1 MPAGKRQ
8 QSNTMLYTVIVFVAL
23 FLVSTVFAVV
33 FYIRSEDFRD
43 REGKLQRELDGFIA
57 RSEKSRVQA
66 IVGAKMQSQSYLGSM
81 VAYHDQTVA
90 LVLGQPTDD
99 SSVEIKTE
107 LSANRVRE
115 AIAKAQPF
123 IEFEKVDPNSG
134 LIAVVDKLV
143 ATLTTA
149 AETHAALQEQI
160 GAMQKELDSTVS
172 TSQANNKLLEDEK
185 NKYQAQAEE
194 VLQRYEDLKL
204 AWEQSGDDRAAT
216 IIERLEQERT
226 TAQELQ
232 QNLLKTQAQLDITQ
246 GRMSDALDD
255 LRKVAPAPSL
265 EAITFTPDGRIT
277 LVNEAAGVVYISL
290 GSNDRIYKGLTFS
303 VYDKA
308 SAIPKDGKSK
318 AEIEIFRVLDK
329 SAAARIVSRDP
340 RNPIATDDIIANL
353 IWDRDMEHEFVIA
366 GEFDLND
373 DGFMDNDAIER
384 ISGLI
389 KQWGGRVVDTVSAET
404 YVVLLGS
411 MPLVPEK
418 PSFDDLEVDPLA
430 QDRYEAAMRRMETY
444 QDINDSAKSLMIP
457 MYKYEKFLYLIGYKG
472 SVAKP
477 GAFL

>member
-23 FLVSTVFAVV
+23 FLISTVFAVV

-43 REGKLQRELDGFIA
+43 REGKLQRDMDSFIA

-66 IVGAKMQSQSYLGSM
+66 IVGAKVPSQSFLGSM
-81 VAYHDQTVA
+81 VTYHDQTVS
-90 LVLGQPTDD
+90 LVLGQPTDE

-107 LSANRVRE
+107 LSVNRVRDI
-115 AIAKAQPF
+115 IAKAQPF

-134 LIAVVDKLV
+134 LVTVVDKLV
-143 ATLTTA
+143 AALATA
-149 AETHAALQEQI
+149 AETHTALNEKI
-160 GAMQKELDSTVS
+160 VELQKELDSTVS

-185 NKYQAQAEE
+185 NKYQDQADE

-226 TAQELQ
+226 SAQELQ
-232 QNLLKTQAQLDITQ
+232 QNLLKTQAQLDITH
-246 GRMSDALDD
+246 GRMSDALED
-255 LRKVAPAPSL
+255 LRKVTPVPSL
-265 EAITFTPDGRIT
+265 EAITFSPDGKIT
-277 LVNEAAGVVYISL
+277 LVNEVAGVVYLNL
-290 GSNDRIYKGLTFS
+290 GSSDRVYKGLTFS

-318 AEIEIFRVLDK
+318 AEVEIFRVLEK

-340 RNPIATDDIIANL
+340 RNPISTDDIVANL
-353 IWDRDMEHEFVIA
+353 IWDRDHVHEFVIA
-366 GEFDLND
+366 GEFDLNE

-389 KQWGGRVVDTVSAET
+389 QQWGGRVVDTVSADT
-404 YVVLLGS
+404 HVVLLGS
-411 MPLVPEK
+411 MPIVPEK
-418 PSFDDLEVDPLA
+418 PTFDDLEVDPLA
-430 QDRYEAAMRRMETY
+430 QDRYEASMRRMGLY
-444 QDINDSAKSLMIP
+444 QDIHENAKSLMIP
-457 MYKYEKFLYLIGYKG
+457 MYKYEKFLYLIGYKS